1 MLIPFTENTFNS
13 KDFQMLI
20 GRPKEEI
27 IEEIL
32 MQFANGIKDSVTG
45 NINIL
50 DFPYLAASAE
60 ILRNWLLS
68 QCNNEQKETYN
79 ELKSSEVNLIG
90 IDSSQMPLPKL
101 PKNLNYEL
109 LSILFQKNQHQIY
122 IDDNGVEWEIQKGR
136 RNGENMYYLYT
147 EREITDE
154 MIQAISK
161 EYTEN
166 GKTREVI
173 EYDIL
178 EDDNSNIE
186 EYEFD
191 EDDFLYDEEGET
203 LDNSDSD

>member
-1 MLIPFTENTFNS
+1 MLIPFTENALNS

-32 MQFANGIKDSVTG
+32 AQFASGIKDTTTG
-45 NINIL
+45 SINIL

-60 ILRNWLLS
+60 ILRDWLLS

-90 IDSSQMPLPKL
+90 VDSSQMPLPKL
-101 PKNLNYEL
+101 PKNPSYEI
-109 LSILFQKNQHQIY
+109 LSSLFQKNQYQTY
-122 IDDNGVEWEIQKGR
+122 IDDNEVEWVIQKGQ

-147 EREITDE
+147 ELEITDE
-154 MIQAISK
+154 MIQAISI

-166 GKTREVI
+166 GKSREVI
-173 EYDIL
+173 EYEIL
-178 EDDNSNIE
+178 EDEDDIIE
-186 EYEFD
+186 EYESD
-191 EDDFLYDEEGET
+191 EDDFLYDEE
-203 LDNSDSD
+203 D

>member
-20 GRPKEEI
+20 GRPQEEI

-32 MQFANGIKDSVTG
+32 VQFASGIKDTVTG
-45 NINIL
+45 SINIL
-50 DFPYLAASAE
+50 DFPYFAASAE
-60 ILRNWLLS
+60 ILRNWFLS

-147 EREITDE
+147 EQEIKDG

-173 EYDIL
+173 EYEIL
-178 EDDNSNIE
+178 EDDNTNIE

-191 EDDFLYDEEGET
+191 EEDFLYDEE
-203 LDNSDSD
+203 D